1 MNQIWAVRES
11 CARGSETSRKL
22 KRLARSQRSILRF
35 SDLCHIPNSPTLT
48 SEDMI
53 HSKEVDMVRM
63 GLRRSSS
70 LCRVHA
76 LNAMLA
82 LSSALGKESKELIR
96 KTDWQAKHNVRSCF
110 NRLSSSMS
118 ACRVPYL
125 LSKSKQFKP
134 KCYTP

>member
-1 MNQIWAVRES
+1 
-11 CARGSETSRKL
+11 
-22 KRLARSQRSILRF
+22 
-35 SDLCHIPNSPTLT
+35 
-48 SEDMI
+48 MI

-96 KTDWQAKHNVRSCF
+96 KTDWQAKHNLIYDHPLLVLMPLSGVLLGPSLDKILVYVPRPVVPAVVGIINFSDLGGYVR
-110 NRLSSSMS
+110 
-118 ACRVPYL
+118 
-125 LSKSKQFKP
+125 
-134 KCYTP
+134 